1 MSMVTRRKLII
12 CGVVLA
18 VILGASSIAREYH
31 DAGQASD
38 ISNKE
43 VHYSYYADKEDYR
56 FVERL
61 EYTKKIDAHIYGGIV
76 SHHLLDES
84 DISDF
89 FAELRPQAPRTI
101 VIIGPNH
108 FGIGAHDVLV
118 SKLPYET
125 PWGSVLPN
133 IGIIDALVDTT
144 TLSVDELPFTKEHS
158 VSALVAQVSY
168 FFPKARL
175 VPIIIKNGTSEQ
187 DLRLLTRQ
195 LEKLLPEDAVVIASV
210 DFSHHLD
217 HRSAEFH
224 DQFALSAIQ
233 DFDLERVSRAEI
245 DSPESIKV
253 LLGYLGARG
262 AKKMTYKRTDAA
274 EVIGDLLN
282 PDVTSYVFAHFT
294 KGVEEY
300 PRVVT
305 SLHFG
310 DMMFDRGVR
319 AFMDRGGDPFARIR
333 GVESH
338 FLKGVDIITAN
349 LEGPISDS
357 SHCKAKEYL
366 FQFSP
371 NTARLLAKEGFHA
384 LNIANNHSEDC
395 YGRGVDDTRSYL
407 RASGLDTFGSA
418 DATSSYLI
426 RKVGGASVV
435 LMGIDETSSTDE
447 QLEGYYNAI
456 TELKGTNDHVIV
468 HIHWGTEYDT
478 KPGNRQRSI
487 GHRLIDSGA
496 DVVIGHH
503 PHVIQPVE
511 VYKGGAIFYSVGNF
525 IFDQSETSTRR
536 GLGVGVAWSE
546 KVLEFTLFPYVDDG
560 HGTAL
565 LPYEE
570 TKDFCTAFLSGI
582 ETIDDCRFRTR

>member
-1 MSMVTRRKLII
+1 MPMMSRKRLIV
-12 CGVVLA
+12 CSVALAAVLGISWFVRA
-18 VILGASSIAREYH
+18 YPFP
-31 DAGQASD
+31 GQTSTQ
-38 ISNKE
+38 SHGR

-56 FVERL
+56 FVERP
-61 EYTKKIDAHIYGGIV
+61 EYTKKIDEHIFGGIV

-89 FAELRPQAPRTI
+89 FAELRPQSPRTI

-108 FGIGAHDVLV
+108 FGIGASDVLV

-125 PWGSVLPN
+125 PWGNVYPD
-133 IGIIDALVDTT
+133 IGIIDALVDTSALT
-144 TLSVDELPFTKEHS
+144 VDELPFTKEHA
-158 VSALVAQVSY
+158 VSALVAQIAY
-168 FFPKARL
+168 NFPKARL
-175 VPIIIKNGTSEQ
+175 VPIIIRHGTDESE
-187 DLRLLTRQ
+187 LRLLTRR
-195 LEKLLPEDAVVIASV
+195 LDEILPEDAVVIASV

-224 DQFALSAIQ
+224 DRLALSAIR

-245 DSPESIKV
+245 DSPESIKI
-253 LLGYLGARG
+253 LLGYLTARD

-274 EVIGDLLN
+274 EVIGDLSNL
-282 PDVTSYVFAHFT
+282 DVTSYVFAHFT
-294 KGVEEY
+294 KGEQEH

-305 SLHFG
+305 TLHFG
-310 DMMFDRGVR
+310 DMMFDRGVKT
-319 AFMDRGGDPFARIR
+319 FIDRGGDPFARIR

-357 SHCKAKEYL
+357 HRCKAKEYL
-366 FQFSP
+366 FRFAP
-371 NTARLLAKEGFHA
+371 NIARLLAKEGFHA
-384 LNIANNHSEDC
+384 LNIANNHSADC
-395 YGRGVDDTRSYL
+395 YGDGVDDTRKHLS
-407 RASGLDTFGSA
+407 ASGLGTFGG
-418 DATSSYLI
+418 DTATSSYLI
-426 RKVGGASVV
+426 KKEGGASVV

-447 QLEGYYNAI
+447 QLEEYYATI
-456 TELKGTNDHVIV
+456 TELKRTNDHVIV

-511 VYKGGAIFYSVGNF
+511 VYKGGAIFYSLGNF
-525 IFDQSETSTRR
+525 VFDQTLASTRR
-536 GLGVGVAWSE
+536 GLGVGVVWSE
-546 KVLEFTLFPYVDDG
+546 QELEFTLFPHADDG
-560 HGTAL
+560 HGPAL
-565 LPYEE
+565 LPYGE
-570 TKDFCTAFLSGI
+570 TKDFCASFLLGI